1 MTLTRTAR
9 ATAARALLLAIGGV
23 LTLAACQTTSEA
35 PTPAPQPVVQGS
47 QPQYVTRPDFRL
59 PEGAGCSGEIARF
72 RAVMDN
78 DLATGHVSRDVH
90 GRVMADLRGPE
101 AACAAGRS
109 GEASGSLTAV
119 KRRYGYPG

>member
-1 MTLTRTAR
+1 MTSASTAR
-9 ATAARALLLAIGGV
+9 ASLLALAGA
-23 LTLAACQTTSEA
+23 LALAACQSTAEA
-35 PTPAPQPVVQGS
+35 PAPQPALQGAA
-47 QPQYVTRPDFRL
+47 PQYVTRPDFRL

-78 DLATGHVSRDVH
+78 DLATGHVNRDVH

-109 GEASGSLTAV
+109 GEASASLTAV

>member
-1 MTLTRTAR
+1 MTSAKTVR
-9 ATAARALLLAIGGV
+9 AALLALAAT
-23 LTLAACQTTSEA
+23 LALAACQSTA
-35 PTPAPQPVVQGS
+35 QAPAPQPVAQGS
-47 QPQYVTRPDFRL
+47 TPQYVTRPDFRL

-78 DLATGHVSRDVH
+78 DLATGHVTRDVH
-90 GRVMADLRGPE
+90 GRVIADLRGPE

-109 GEASGSLTAV
+109 GEASGQLTAV

>member
-1 MTLTRTAR
+1 MTRSKATRAI
-9 ATAARALLLAIGGV
+9 LLALAGAFA
-23 LTLAACQTTSEA
+23 LAACQTTAEA
-35 PTPAPQPVVQGS
+35 PTPAPQPVAQGS
-47 QPQYVTRPDFRL
+47 SPQYVTRPDFRL

-78 DLATGHVSRDVH
+78 DLATGHVTRDVH

-109 GEASGSLTAV
+109 GEASSSLTAV